1 MPKKSLSVIA
11 SLALFAGACAGHQPV
26 KDASVD
32 PAAAKAAAT
41 AKPGSAGPGDQD
53 APIMVGPDIIA
64 AVPAE
69 MAWKSVSD
77 VENWGAW
84 NSKVTAVE
92 PGAGLNTG
100 TELKWK
106 WEEKEI
112 KSTVVDVK
120 DGEMLWLK
128 GCKTGSD
135 VGLKWTIKALD
146 PAHTVVSLRAVLKHN
161 ANQTLIANAGV
172 ETQAWL
178 MALQDELNK
187 KAATL
192 APAPKA
198 KKAKKAAKKA

>member
-1 MPKKSLSVIA
+1 MPKKSLFTIA
-11 SLALFAGACAGHQPV
+11 AVALLLGACASNKP
-26 KDASVD
+26 KDASSD
-32 PAAAKAAAT
+32 PVAAKAVAT
-41 AKPGSAGPGDQD
+41 AKPGSAGPGKED

-64 AVPAE
+64 AVPADL
-69 MAWKSVSD
+69 AWKSITD

-84 NSKVTAVE
+84 NPKVTAVV

-112 KSTVVDVK
+112 NSTITEVK
-120 DGEMLWLK
+120 EGETLVMK

-135 VGLKWTIKALD
+135 VGLRWTVKALD
-146 PAHTVVSLRAVLKHN
+146 PSHTVISLRAVLKHN

-192 APAPKA
+192 KPAAKV
-198 KKAKKAAKKA
+198 KKAKKAAK

>member
-1 MPKKSLSVIA
+1 MTKKQLFAIA
-11 SLALFAGACAGHQPV
+11 SLALFLGACAGKKPV
-26 KDASVD
+26 KDAAVD
-32 PAAAKAAAT
+32 PEAAKAVAT
-41 AKPGSAGPGDQD
+41 AKPGSPGPGDQS
-53 APIMVGPDIIA
+53 APILVGPDIIA
-64 AVPAE
+64 AVPADL
-69 MAWKSVSD
+69 AWKSVSD

-84 NSKVTAVE
+84 NSKVTAVQ

-112 KSTVVDVK
+112 RSTVVEVK
-120 DGEMLWLK
+120 DGETLWLK

-146 PAHTVVSLRAVLKHN
+146 AGHTVVSLRAVLKHN

-187 KAATL
+187 KAAAL
-192 APAPKA
+192 PKP
-198 KKAKKAAKKA
+198 KKAKKAAK